1 MTDAEGAGY
10 AMPAGVSERLRAAR
24 EAAGLTLEQLTSAT
38 RISSRHLAAI
48 EAGNWLVLP
57 PGRLYAI
64 GFARSYAKAVGLD
77 ERIVVDDVRKALDST
92 GPATSARTIRQFEP
106 TDPAKTPTRGLL
118 WLSLLAVV
126 MLVAG
131 GLAFWRNYYSP
142 AAGLPELGA
151 GALASNPAQ
160 VAARPAQP
168 AGPAAGIPPAMTGPE
183 TNGVVVFT
191 ALEDKIWAKF
201 YDGAGK
207 QLLQKQL
214 AKGESYTVPA
224 DAQNPQI
231 WTGRPDALAI
241 MVSGKPVAKLA
252 DQQRT
257 MKDVPISAAALV
269 GRPPQALAPQPPA
282 TQPPATQPAALS
294 TASATPHA

>member
-10 AMPAGVSERLRAAR
+10 TAPAGVSARLRAAR
-24 EAAGLTLEQLTSAT
+24 EAAGLTLEQLTGAT
-38 RISSRHLAAI
+38 RISSRHLAAM
-48 EAGNWLVLP
+48 EAGNWAALP
-57 PGRLYAI
+57 PGRPYAL

-77 ERIVVDDVRKALDST
+77 ARAIADDVRKELDSA
-92 GPATSARTIRQFEP
+92 GPTPSTRTISQFEP

-131 GLAFWRNYYSP
+131 GLAFWRNYYVPS
-142 AAGLPELGA
+142 AGLPAVGA
-151 GALASNPAQ
+151 DQPA
-160 VAARPAQP
+160 VKPAPIAPRP
-168 AGPAAGIPPAMTGPE
+168 AGPNLPPPAANPTG
-183 TNGVVVFT
+183 TVVFT

-241 MVSGKPVAKLA
+241 TVGGKPVAKLA
-252 DQQRT
+252 EQQRT
-257 MKDVPISAAALV
+257 MKDVPISAAALTS
-269 GRPPQALAPQPPA
+269 RPPPSPSPSPA
-282 TQPPATQPAALS
+282 PAA
-294 TASATPHA
+294 TAAPRG

>member
-1 MTDAEGAGY
+1 M
-10 AMPAGVSERLRAAR
+10 AR
-24 EAAGLTLEQLTSAT
+24 EAAGLTLEQLTGAT
-38 RISSRHLAAI
+38 RISSRHLAAM
-48 EAGNWLVLP
+48 EAGNWAALP
-57 PGRLYAI
+57 PGRPYAL

-77 ERIVVDDVRKALDST
+77 ERTITDDVRKELDSA
-92 GPATSARTIRQFEP
+92 GPAPSTRTISQFEP

-131 GLAFWRNYYSP
+131 GLAFWRNYYVP
-142 AAGLPELGA
+142 AAGLP
-151 GALASNPAQ
+151 ALDANQPA
-160 VAARPAQP
+160 AKPAPVTPRP
-168 AGPAAGIPPAMTGPE
+168 AGPNVPAPAPNPTG
-183 TNGVVVFT
+183 TVVFT

-231 WTGRPDALAI
+231 WTGRPDALA
-241 MVSGKPVAKLA
+241 VTVGGKPVAKLA

-257 MKDVPISAAALV
+257 MKDVPISAAALTS
-269 GRPPQALAPQPPA
+269 RPPPAPSPSP
-282 TQPPATQPAALS
+282 S
-294 TASATPHA
+294 ASAAPRG

>member
-1 MTDAEGAGY
+1 VVTDAEGAGY
-10 AMPAGVSERLRAAR
+10 VAPAGVSAKLRAAR

-48 EAGNWLVLP
+48 EADNWASLP
-57 PGRLYAI
+57 PGRPYAI

-77 ERIVVDDVRKALDST
+77 ERAIADEVRKELDST
-92 GPATSARTIRQFEP
+92 GPVPSARVISQFEP

-118 WLSLLAVV
+118 WLSLLAGA
-126 MLVAG
+126 MLVLG
-131 GLAFWRNYYSP
+131 GLAFWRNYYQPS
-142 AAGLPELGA
+142 AGLP
-151 GALASNPAQ
+151 ALAGPAVPAPTP
-160 VAARPAQP
+160 VAAHP
-168 AGPAAGIPPAMTGPE
+168 AGPAAPAMSAGTGA
-183 TNGVVVFT
+183 VVFT

-201 YDGAGK
+201 YDGSGK

-214 AKGESYTVPA
+214 AKGESYTIPA

-241 MVSGKPVAKLA
+241 TVGGKPVAKLA

-257 MKDVPISAAALV
+257 MKDVPISAAALA
-269 GRPPQALAPQPPA
+269 GRPPPVIAPS
-282 TQPPATQPAALS
+282 S
-294 TASATPHA
+294 TASPTALASPHA

>member
-1 MTDAEGAGY
+1 MTDAEGTAY
-10 AMPAGVSERLRAAR
+10 AAPAGVSAKLRAAR
-24 EAAGLTLEQLTSAT
+24 EAAGLTLDELTSAT

-48 EAGNWLVLP
+48 EADNWASLP
-57 PGRLYAI
+57 PGRPYAI

-77 ERIVVDDVRKALDST
+77 ERAIADEVRIELDST
-92 GPATSARTIRQFEP
+92 GPGPSPRTISQFEP

-126 MLVAG
+126 MLVVG
-131 GLAFWRNYYSP
+131 GMAFWRNYYQP
-142 AAGLPELGA
+142 AAGLPEVGA
-151 GALASNPAQ
+151 SALASSPAQ
-160 VAARPAQP
+160 TARPAQSG
-168 AGPAAGIPPAMTGPE
+168 GPASPALAAGGA
-183 TNGVVVFT
+183 VVFT

-201 YDGAGK
+201 YDSAGK

-214 AKGESYTVPA
+214 AKGESYTIPA

-241 MVSGKPVAKLA
+241 TVGGKPVAKLA

-257 MKDVPISAAALV
+257 MKDVAISAAALAA
-269 GRPPQALAPQPPA
+269 RPSEPSAPQPSAP
-282 TQPPATQPAALS
+282 QPSAPQSSRPPTASPG
-294 TASATPHA
+294 ASATPQA

>member
-1 MTDAEGAGY
+1 VTDAEGTAY
-10 AMPAGVSERLRAAR
+10 AAPAGVSAKLRAAR
-24 EAAGLTLEQLTSAT
+24 ETAGMTLDELTSAT

-48 EAGNWLVLP
+48 EADNWASLP
-57 PGRLYAI
+57 PGRPYAI

-77 ERIVVDDVRKALDST
+77 ERAIADEVRKELDST
-92 GPATSARTIRQFEP
+92 GPGPGPRTISQFEP

-131 GLAFWRNYYSP
+131 GLAFWRNYYQP
-142 AAGLPELGA
+142 AAGLPEVGA
-151 GALASNPAQ
+151 SALASSPAQ
-160 VAARPAQP
+160 TARPAQP
-168 AGPAAGIPPAMTGPE
+168 AGPASSAPAAGGA
-183 TNGVVVFT
+183 VVFT

-214 AKGESYTVPA
+214 AKGESYTIPA

-241 MVSGKPVAKLA
+241 TVGGKLVAKLS
-252 DQQRT
+252 DQQRK
-257 MKDVPISAAALV
+257 MKDVPISAAALAARV
-269 GRPPQALAPQPPA
+269 SRPLAPQVPAPQPSGSPA
-282 TQPPATQPAALS
+282 TSP
-294 TASATPHA
+294 TASAAPHA

>member
-1 MTDAEGAGY
+1 VTDAEGTAY
-10 AMPAGVSERLRAAR
+10 AAPAGVSAKLRAAR
-24 EAAGLTLEQLTSAT
+24 ETAGLTLDELTSAT

-48 EAGNWLVLP
+48 EADNWASLP
-57 PGRLYAI
+57 PGRPYAI

-77 ERIVVDDVRKALDST
+77 ERAIADEVRKELDST
-92 GPATSARTIRQFEP
+92 GPGPGPRTISQFEP

-131 GLAFWRNYYSP
+131 GLAFWRNYYQP
-142 AAGLPELGA
+142 AAGLPEVGA
-151 GALASNPAQ
+151 SALASSPAQ
-160 VAARPAQP
+160 TARPAQP
-168 AGPAAGIPPAMTGPE
+168 AGPASSAPAAGGA
-183 TNGVVVFT
+183 VVFT

-214 AKGESYTVPA
+214 AKGESYTIPA

-241 MVSGKPVAKLA
+241 TVGGKLVAKLS
-252 DQQRT
+252 DQQRK
-257 MKDVPISAAALV
+257 MKDVPISAAALAARV
-269 GRPPQALAPQPPA
+269 SRPLAPQVPAPQPSGSPA
-282 TQPPATQPAALS
+282 TSPTAA
-294 TASATPHA
+294 AAPHA

>member
-1 MTDAEGAGY
+1 VTDAEGTAY
-10 AMPAGVSERLRAAR
+10 AAPAGVSAKLRAAR
-24 EAAGLTLEQLTSAT
+24 ETAGMTLDELTSAT

-48 EAGNWLVLP
+48 EADNWASLP
-57 PGRLYAI
+57 PGRPYAI

-77 ERIVVDDVRKALDST
+77 ERAIADEVRKELDST
-92 GPATSARTIRQFEP
+92 GPGPGPRTISQFEP

-131 GLAFWRNYYSP
+131 GLAFWRNYYQP
-142 AAGLPELGA
+142 AAGLPEVGA
-151 GALASNPAQ
+151 SALASSPAQ
-160 VAARPAQP
+160 TARPAQL
-168 AGPAAGIPPAMTGPE
+168 AGPASPASSPPAAG
-183 TNGVVVFT
+183 GAVVFT

-214 AKGESYTVPA
+214 AKGESYTIPA

-241 MVSGKPVAKLA
+241 TVGGKLVAKLS
-252 DQQRT
+252 DQQRK
-257 MKDVPISAAALV
+257 MKDVPISAAALAARV
-269 GRPPQALAPQPPA
+269 SQPLAPQVPAPQPSGSPA
-282 TQPPATQPAALS
+282 TPP
-294 TASATPHA
+294 TASAAPHA

>member
-10 AMPAGVSERLRAAR
+10 AAPAGVSDRLRAAR
-24 EAAGLTLEQLTSAT
+24 EAAGLTLEQLTGAT

-48 EAGNWLVLP
+48 EAGNWSALP
-57 PGRLYAI
+57 PGRLYAL

-77 ERIVVDDVRKALDST
+77 ERTIGEDVRKELDSH
-92 GPATSARTIRQFEP
+92 GPAPSARVFSQFEP

-126 MLVAG
+126 MLVVG
-131 GLAFWRNYYSP
+131 GLAYWRSYYVP

-151 GALASNPAQ
+151 TDAAPAAVHAAPKPGGPPAQ
-160 VAARPAQP
+160 APAQAP
-168 AGPAAGIPPAMTGPE
+168 VTAGGA
-183 TNGVVVFT
+183 VVFT
-191 ALEDKIWAKF
+191 ALEDKIWVKF

-214 AKGESYTVPA
+214 TKGESYTIPA

-231 WTGRPDALAI
+231 WTGRPEALAI
-241 MVSGKPVAKLA
+241 TVGGKPVARLS

-257 MKDVPISAAALV
+257 MKDVPISAAALT
-269 GRPPQALAPQPPA
+269 GRPATAPTQLGPTQLAPTQLPKQKFPA
-282 TQPPATQPAALS
+282 
-294 TASATPHA
+294 